1 MKNMSTFL
9 IFIIAGVVLLGFGIW
24 SLLAGK
30 TIGLYGII
38 ETRSSPFYW
47 IIVIVL
53 LGLGIFNIVA
63 GLRILFRI

>member
-1 MKNMSTFL
+1 MKSISTSLF
-9 IFIIAGVVLLGFGIW
+9 FIIAGLVLFGFGLW

-47 IIVIVL
+47 IMVIVL
-53 LGLGIFNIVA
+53 LGLGIINMVA
-63 GLRILFRI
+63 GLRFFFKN

>member
-1 MKNMSTFL
+1 MKNMSTSFF
-9 IFIIAGVVLLGFGIW
+9 FIIAGLVLLGFGIW

-47 IIVIVL
+47 IILIVL
-53 LGLGIFNIVA
+53 LGLGILNIID
-63 GLRILFRI
+63 GLRILLKI